1 MKALVTGAAGFVGRH
16 LVDHLLSEGDEVVST
31 DRSSGGPDVLDQD
44 GLADLLRNHL
54 PDVVFHLAGQADVA
68 RSWTDPATTIRVN
81 AEGTHH
87 LLAAARRVGV
97 GRVVTVTSADVYGV
111 VTADELPIDETAPFR
126 PASPYAASKAM
137 ADLIAQQ
144 AHIGHGQ
151 DVVRARSFNH
161 LGPGQGE
168 AGVCSALA
176 LRIARCEVR
185 GETSIQVGNLDA
197 RRDFTDV
204 RDVVR
209 AYRLL
214 AMSGQPDTA
223 YNVCSGRAVSI
234 RSLLEVLLSLAD
246 CPIEPVDAPDLY
258 RPVDLPELRGDATAI
273 KRDTGWEPLL
283 NVESTLPEVLDD
295 ARRRLSQSSPAN

>member
-1 MKALVTGAAGFVGRH
+1 MRALVTGAAGFVGRH

-44 GLADLLRNHL
+44 GLADLLGNHL

-68 RSWTDPATTIRVN
+68 RSWTEPATTIRVN

-87 LLAAARRVGV
+87 LLAAARRIGV

-126 PASPYAASKAM
+126 PASPYAVSKAM

-161 LGPGQGE
+161 FGPGQGE

-209 AYRLL
+209 AYRML
-214 AMSGQPDTA
+214 AVAGQAGMA
-223 YNVCSGRAVSI
+223 YNVCSGRAVAI
-234 RSLLEVLLSLAD
+234 AEVAERLLSMATHQMHLETDSA
-246 CPIEPVDAPDLY
+246 LL
-258 RPVDLPELRGDATAI
+258 RPVDVPELRGDPSRLQTA
-273 KRDTGWEPLL
+273 TGWVPTYDLDH
-283 NVESTLPEVLDD
+283 TLAEVLDD
-295 ARRRLSQSSPAN
+295 WRGRLGGHLTAD